1 MSMIRWII
9 SSFCLLISLSIFGQG
24 ASYAPPVDP
33 VSERYLREGQRFL
46 ELGKPQ
52 EALGYLEPAAER
64 PFNQHSSLS
73 CYLSGLAHYQLGHA
87 TQALRWFDRLADRFP
102 GSRYLKD
109 AGYHR
114 GLIHLYSPQFDIQQ
128 NGIEELLALL
138 DTYPNDSLLASDVQG
153 HLQVYFQE
161 KGDFRLLRDLAPQF
175 PPAFR
180 PLWVELACHHLTQ
193 AGNYQQARQ
202 LYQNYRRHQDPSW
215 YSSYV
220 EELLSQTLPP
230 HEMATETRL
239 ALCLPFKLDEIT
251 LDSLGQLDPAQR
263 LALEFYEGF
272 ELAMQAFQ
280 PLLSKQFHLKV
291 IDSRK
296 DELTL
301 HHELGEL
308 DAFQPE
314 MILGDIY
321 NAQSTVIADWAENR
335 AVPQLIPLSPS
346 EELVAGKSHVFLA
359 HPSAERHGEAMA
371 EYAYLVQGVDRV
383 AIWTDHD
390 ASTQKLAQ
398 SFYEAFL
405 ELGGQCQ
412 LIQLDSSF
420 NPRLRKEIKTQLSTF
435 RTDSIEGVYLPMLR
449 NEETAGLILSE
460 IQLQKLPLKVF
471 ASPAW
476 YRRYERIDREMK
488 EVYAV
493 MFSTS
498 YLQESSHPEYRNFFL
513 EYLRQYNL
521 PPSQF
526 AVQGY
531 DLGLYVLNL
540 LDAYQPARD
549 GSLSEFIRQ
558 QPQFH
563 GLHQDID
570 FLGRQV
576 NQFVNIGS
584 FQDDGTIIKLNRRPD
599 LNLELLNPV
608 QNER

>member
-1 MSMIRWII
+1 M
-9 SSFCLLISLSIFGQG
+9 
-24 ASYAPPVDP
+24 
-33 VSERYLREGQRFL
+33 
-46 ELGKPQ
+46 
-52 EALGYLEPAAER
+52 
-64 PFNQHSSLS
+64 
-73 CYLSGLAHYQLGHA
+73 
-87 TQALRWFDRLADRFP
+87 
-102 GSRYLKD
+102 KD
-109 AGYHR
+109 AAYHR
-114 GLIHLYSPQFDIQQ
+114 ALIHLYSSQFDTQQ
-128 NGIEELLALL
+128 NGIEALLALL
-138 DTYPNDSLLASDVQG
+138 ETYPNDSLLNSDVQG
-153 HLQVYFQE
+153 HLEVYFQE

-175 PPAFR
+175 PLTLR
-180 PLWVELACHHLTQ
+180 PLWVELACHQLTR
-193 AGNYQQARQ
+193 AGNYRQARQ

-230 HEMATETRL
+230 HEMATEAHL
-239 ALCLPFKLDEIT
+239 AICLPFKLDAMGP
-251 LDSLGQLDPAQR
+251 DSLGQLDPAQR

-272 ELAMQAFQ
+272 ELAMQAYR
-280 PLLSKQFHLKV
+280 PLLNKRFHLKV
-291 IDSRK
+291 IDSRQ

-301 HHELGEL
+301 QNELENL
-308 DAFQPE
+308 DFFEPE

-321 NAQSTVIADWAENR
+321 NTQSALIANWAEDR
-335 AVPQLIPLSPS
+335 AIPQLIPLSPS
-346 EELVAGKSHVFLA
+346 EDLVAGKQHVFLA

-390 ASTQKLAQ
+390 ASTQKLAR
-398 SFYEAFL
+398 SFHDAFL

-412 LIQLDSSF
+412 LIQLDSAF
-420 NPRLRKEIKTQLSTF
+420 NPRLRKEIKTQLSSF
-435 RTDSIEGVYLPMLR
+435 RTDSIQGVYLPMLR

-498 YLQESSHPEYRNFFL
+498 YLHEPSHPEYRNFFL

-549 GSLSEFIRQ
+549 GSLSDFIRQ

-570 FLGRQV
+570 FLG
-576 NQFVNIGS
+576 
-584 FQDDGTIIKLNRRPD
+584 
-599 LNLELLNPV
+599 
-608 QNER
+608 